1 MTTPEEIL
9 ELIEAYANI
18 ANNAGYSQST
28 RDSAQRKV
36 NLLQQELSE
45 LIG

>member
-1 MTTPEEIL
+1 MTTLEEIM

-18 ANNAGYSQST
+18 ANNTGYSQST

-36 NLLQQELSE
+36 NSLQRELAE

>member
-1 MTTPEEIL
+1 MKTPEEIM

-18 ANNAGYSQST
+18 ANNTGYSQST

-36 NLLQQELSE
+36 TLLQRELAE